1 MTSNWALPTT
11 IIQYPETDADE
22 VHVPWFENENFQGI
36 KSLDGKNIKT
46 IRDILHIAR
55 DPRNNI
61 KEKTYFLKITNFNFT
76 NLPNV
81 VSGIEL
87 KITMNRFGR
96 ITDDTVQLCLNNELI
111 GKNQADRDLSP
122 IKIYGNE
129 NDMWETNLNSENITD
144 LSFGV
149 ILRFQSHPSWPHK
162 CSALIDSVELRIH

>member
-144 LSFGV
+144 SSFGV